1 MDRKQLKQF
10 FNDLLINTDFEHHLE
25 CKVHIDNDDD
35 TTLIGIFKDQTDNN
49 IYFYIYGDCI
59 VEFDDMATNYL
70 INILNALKEKYN
82 IETNIIN

>member
-1 MDRKQLKQF
+1 MDREILRKHF
-10 FNDLLINTDFEHHLE
+10 SALLINTDFEHHLK
-25 CKVHIDNDDD
+25 CKVHIGNDD

-59 VEFDDMATNYL
+59 VEFDDMATNNL

-82 IETNIIN
+82 IETNIID